1 MQMMESVQRARG
13 RMDGWF
19 DIVKLKYGY
28 YVYGYVACLGGPYQ
42 TIEQAEKRRDYVLAK
57 WKGELES
64 WSKQ

>member
-1 MQMMESVQRARG
+1 
-13 RMDGWF
+13 MDGWF

-42 TIEQAEKRRDYVLAK
+42 TIEQAEKRREYVLAK

-64 WSKQ
+64 WSKE